1 MKQVPGSSPTC
12 VSSEILSRG
21 EFGVE
26 GPVLTFP
33 SFEASV
39 PFNFEVFIVVEFVAL
54 INVGLG

>member
-33 SFEASV
+33 SLRPVYPSTLKSLEW
-39 PFNFEVFIVVEFVAL
+39 
-54 INVGLG
+54 